1 MQAKVLLT
9 ADEFLA
15 MPSEDD
21 RLYDLDEGEL
31 IEMTRPGLR
40 HGIIAGRLGR
50 RIAEIVDDHGLGIV
64 VPHEVAFRLNDGTV
78 RSPDVA
84 VLLGS
89 RAIASAEA
97 YMGAPDIAI
106 EVVSPHDYAAQ
117 LNRKRKQFLAAGAK
131 EVWIV
136 DPEIHMIQ
144 VYSADGSY
152 QGFESPAQLQTPLI
166 PNLRLDLAAIFA

>member
-1 MQAKVLLT
+1 MQAKVLYT
-9 ADEFLA
+9 AEEFLA
-15 MPSEDD
+15 LPNEED

-50 RIAEIVDDHGLGIV
+50 RIAEIVDDQGLGLVIA
-64 VPHEVAFRLNDGTV
+64 HEVAFRLSDGTV

-89 RAIASAEA
+89 RATASVGA
-97 YMGAPDIAI
+97 YLGAPDIAI

-117 LNRKRKQFLAAGAK
+117 LNRKRKQYFAAGAK

-136 DPEIHMIQ
+136 EPEIHMIQ
-144 VYSADGSY
+144 VYATDGSY
-152 QGFESPAQLQTPLI
+152 QGFESPSQLTTPLI
-166 PNLRLDLAAIFA
+166 PDLRLDLAAIFA